1 MQDRGK
7 YWTWWGKK
15 KLSVIIEKYAL
26 NGKTWLDGT
35 LFFGHKNYIKRK
47 EMPWLIQKSKN

>member
-35 LFFGHKNYIKRK
+35 LFLGIKTISKERK
-47 EMPWLIQKSKN
+47 CLG